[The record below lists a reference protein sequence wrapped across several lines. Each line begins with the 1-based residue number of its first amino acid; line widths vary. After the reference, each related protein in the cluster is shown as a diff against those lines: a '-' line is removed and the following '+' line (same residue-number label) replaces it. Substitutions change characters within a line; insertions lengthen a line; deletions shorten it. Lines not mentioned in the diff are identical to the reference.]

1 VSLDLLF
8 KRAFG
13 DQQSTRFG
21 SGWASGVLAVF
32 AGSLALG
39 GVLCFRFPEWL
50 TTPALR
56 SHYSV
61 PILRRIVQLLLVV
74 SFISAALSLSLRR
87 RKVLGITGMAL
98 CLVASLLG
106 GSSIPLADRVEAR
119 TGMGLDWFLLNL
131 LLLAAVF
138 VPLERSWPLRS
149 NQGAF
154 RRGWTTDGA
163 HFLVSH
169 LGVQLFSLAALAP
182 AIWLG
187 KQLSLEGWTGR
198 VQSIPWPLQFLLTV
212 VAADLAQYWAHR
224 AIHRFPVLWRLHAV
238 HHSSEAMDWLAGS
251 RMHPID
257 ALLVRVCVLFTLTWA
272 GVSASVMAAY
282 LIFVSFHAVWI
293 HANIRGNFAWLE
305 PFLVTP
311 RIHHFHHA
319 LEREAFDKN
328 FAIHLPFLDRLFG
341 TFYLPR
347 GRWPVGYGLGRDSMP
362 DGYWAQLAAPFRR

>member
-8 KRAFG
+8 KRVFG

-21 SGWASGVLAVF
+21 SGWLSGVLAVF

-39 GVLCFRFPEWL
+39 AVLCFRFPEWL
-50 TTPALR
+50 TTPAFR
-56 SHYSV
+56 SHYSI
-61 PILRRIVQLLLVV
+61 PILRRIVQLLLVI

-98 CLVASLLG
+98 CLVASVLG
-106 GSSIPLADRVEAR
+106 GSSIPLPDQVEAR

-149 NQGAF
+149 NQSAF
-154 RRGWTTDGA
+154 RSGWTTDGA

-169 LGVQLFSLAALAP
+169 LGVQLFSLGVLTP

-187 KQLSLEGWTGR
+187 RQLSMESWTAR

-212 VAADLAQYWAHR
+212 ATADLAQYWAHR
-224 AIHRFPVLWRLHAV
+224 AIHRFPALWRLHAV

-257 ALLVRVCVLFTLTWA
+257 ALLVRLCVLFSLTWI
-272 GVSASVMAAY
+272 GVSASVVGAY
-282 LIFVSFHAVWI
+282 LLFVTFHAVWV

-328 FAIHLPFLDRLFG
+328 FAIHLPFLDRVFG
-341 TFYLPR
+341 TLYLPP
-347 GRWPVGYGLGRDSMP
+347 GRWPTGYGLGRDSMP